1 MVYILSFLNYVIF
14 AFLKSWSRIQ
24 GPNFI
29 ILIKLCLSP
38 FSFLHQNTRDLI
50 SYKQHKFSSGGWED
64 EGVGRF
70 CLVRAHFLV
79 HRYGLFFTVS
89 SYSKKG
95 EGALW
100 SLVSKSTN
108 LIHEGSALGTQTLRP
123 QQTQVSS
130 YLPFES
136 GKVFYSLTISLLQ
149 VLSPESSLL
158 TAVYLLVYHAC
169 FVLLS
174 FGGRE
179 VIFIY
184 LFPYL
189 HVFLS
194 FKQKG
199 WPGELEVLIGKK
211 VTKRLPLFWYLQFL
225 NIY

>member
-136 GKVFYSLTISLLQ
+136 GKVFYSDHFTVTGAFPWIISLNSR
-149 VLSPESSLL
+149 LSPCLPCLFCSL
-158 TAVYLLVYHAC
+158 VIWGEGSNIYLLISLFTC
-169 FVLLS
+169 L
-174 FGGRE
+174 
-179 VIFIY
+179 FI
-184 LFPYL
+184 L
-189 HVFLS
+189 
-194 FKQKG
+194 
-199 WPGELEVLIGKK
+199 
-211 VTKRLPLFWYLQFL
+211 
-225 NIY
+225 